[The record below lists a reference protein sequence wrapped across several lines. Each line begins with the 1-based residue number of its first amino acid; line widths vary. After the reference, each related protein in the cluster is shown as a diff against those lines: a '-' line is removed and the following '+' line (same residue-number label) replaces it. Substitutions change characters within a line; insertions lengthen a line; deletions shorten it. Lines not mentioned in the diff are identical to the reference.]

1 MFLQAEDFTKL
12 LELCSLR
19 NSSRLVVN
27 MAIMRKATVNHLP
40 LLLLIGRWTAI
51 KQPL

>member
-1 MFLQAEDFTKL
+1 MVLQSEYFTKQ

-19 NSSRLVVN
+19 NGSKLVVN
-27 MAIMRKATVNHLP
+27 MAIMRKANVNHLP

-51 KQPL
+51 KQLL